1 MSVFI
6 KDNKRQIEISDQD
19 WDALLRMLHYTIAS
33 ATLKRADNVVR
44 TTQDLIDKLYLR

>member
-6 KDNKRQIEISDQD
+6 KDNRRQIEISDKD

-33 ATLKRADNVVR
+33 ATLNRANTVVK
-44 TTQDLIDKLYLR
+44 TAQDLIDKLYLR